1 MAQPQHS
8 FLDWLN
14 QHLFACPF
22 KSHFGFDCP
31 GCGFQRSV
39 ISLFKGNLIESF
51 KLYPAAIPLILLVIF
66 TLFHLKLDF
75 KSGAQ
80 MIKIAFAGIAII
92 IFINYIYKIYTHQLI
107 S

>member
-1 MAQPQHS
+1 MVQPKHS

-14 QHLFACPF
+14 HHLFACPI

-39 ISLFKGNLIESF
+39 IALLKGNLAESF
-51 KLYPAAIPLILLVIF
+51 KFYPAAIPLILLILF
-66 TLFHLKLDF
+66 TLLHLKIDF

-80 MIKIAFAGIAII
+80 IIKIAFAGIAII